1 MTPSLRASLSV
12 NTDFAEV
19 ESDQRR
25 VNLTRFPLRFPE
37 RRDFFLEGS
46 SAFSFAPRSGPQ
58 PFFSRRI
65 GLNEDEP
72 VPINYGVRITG
83 QVGSREIGFYQMRT
97 GAHTLSDEDATRLE
111 PEDFTVARVDV
122 NVERAH

>member
-1 MTPSLRASLSV
+1 MTSSLRASLSI

-46 SAFSFAPRSGPQ
+46 SAFSFAPRSGPS
-58 PFFSRRI
+58 PFYSRNI
-65 GLNEDEP
+65 GLRSGQDDF
-72 VPINYGVRITG
+72 
-83 QVGSREIGFYQMRT
+83 QVGQILTYTVYIGLT
-97 GAHTLSDEDATRLE
+97 GGLLAAWISY
-111 PEDFTVARVDV
+111 
-122 NVERAH
+122 